1 MTSTLSRFAKTKT
14 SVPSSRQ
21 VTVFDPKGQWMIDAA
36 RGFHPPTITVPP
48 PDVSDWEVAPK
59 RNPVA
64 TQRARQ
70 VDQVIVPVEE
80 RRSRFWEW
88 VQYRRELRLAKA
100 KNAPQTIHTMH
111 TEHTKGPRDWTGIA
125 KTVNTS
131 SAALAVIVSLAFLGY
146 QLHYAIASPHGFGGG
161 GNGMGPPPV
170 NSYDSAS
177 GSICYRNTARHA
189 ASSHASVATPG
200 TAVATKDRDGAYQI
214 DGIVSGGL
222 VHFIVD
228 TGATYTVIPQE
239 TAEEL
244 GLHGEYTE
252 SAGTANGSTRAA
264 PVRVG
269 NFRIGGIVL
278 HDVVI
283 RVVPALPSGRS
294 LLGTDVLNMLGEMH
308 MQDGK
313 MVIQSSRGA

>member
-21 VTVFDPKGQWMIDAA
+21 VTIFDPKGQWLIDAA

-48 PDVSDWEVAPK
+48 PDGADWEVAPR

-64 TQRARQ
+64 TQRAQQ
-70 VDQVIVPVEE
+70 VDQVVVPVAE
-80 RRSRFWEW
+80 RKSRFWEW
-88 VQYRRELRLAKA
+88 VQYRRELQLARA
-100 KNAPQTIHTMH
+100 QNAPHTIHT
-111 TEHTKGPRDWTGIA
+111 TKEPRDWTGIA
-125 KTVNTS
+125 RTVEMS
-131 SAALAVIVSLAFLGY
+131 FA
-146 QLHYAIASPHGFGGG
+146 AIAGIAIISVISYAATTSAHIGGGFGGG
-161 GNGMGPPPV
+161 GSGMGPPPL

-189 ASSHASVATPG
+189 ASSHAYVSTPG

-264 PVRVG
+264 PVRIG
-269 NFRIGGIVL
+269 NLRIGGIVL

-283 RVVPALPSGRS
+283 RVVPALPNGRS